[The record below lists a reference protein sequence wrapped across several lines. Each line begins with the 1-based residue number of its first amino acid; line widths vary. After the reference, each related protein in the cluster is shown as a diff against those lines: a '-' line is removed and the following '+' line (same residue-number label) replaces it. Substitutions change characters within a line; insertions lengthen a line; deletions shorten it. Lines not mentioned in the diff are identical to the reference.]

1 MAGLDYLEVLGGALL
16 VLAVLFDLFQ
26 SVVLPRPT
34 PGAFRLTGSI
44 LRVTWAVFRGLALRF
59 SVARREALLGSY
71 APAAVLLLLATWIV
85 GLILGYG
92 LMLHGLRQQLKPVPP
107 DFETAVYAS
116 AISLLTIG
124 FGDVVPVQLPAR
136 ILVVLE
142 GASGL
147 GSVAMVISLLFTLYA
162 AFQKREV
169 AVVLLDASAGSPPSG
184 IGLLENSVRYEMPE
198 LLPQVFADW
207 RLWSAEVLESH
218 LAYPILMYFRSTH
231 DGESWVSALGAVMD
245 AATLVM
251 TALREGPR
259 GQAKTMYLVGA
270 HLVEDLT
277 HILDFGHEHGVGIE
291 RDEFERACDKLERA
305 GYLLNDRESAW
316 NKFSELR
323 SRYAGPLNS
332 MANYWR
338 IPPAQWIGDRSYLPH
353 SDLRFSPGP
362 GSGLKIER

>member
-1 MAGLDYLEVLGGALL
+1 MQIVEVAVGGGL
-16 VLAVLFDLFQ
+16 VLTVLFDLFQ

-34 PGAFRLTGSI
+34 PGAFRLTSSF
-44 LRVTWAVFRGLALRF
+44 LRLTWSGFRFLAVRTSEAK
-59 SVARREALLGSY
+59 REALLGSY
-71 APAAVLLLLATWIV
+71 APAAVLLLLATWMA

-92 LMLHGLRQQLKPVPP
+92 LMLHGLKQELRPVPP
-107 DFETAVYAS
+107 NFETALYAS

-124 FGDVVPVQLPAR
+124 FGDIVPTGLPAR
-136 ILVVLE
+136 ILIVLE

-147 GSVAMVISLLFTLYA
+147 GAVAMVISLLFSLYG

-169 AVVLLDASAGSPPSG
+169 AVVMLDASAGSPPSG
-184 IGLLENSVRYEMPE
+184 IGLLENASRFEMPE
-198 LLPQVFADW
+198 LLAQVFGEW
-207 RLWSAEVLESH
+207 RVWSAEVLESH

-251 TALREGPR
+251 TTIGGVPR
-259 GQAKTMYLVGA
+259 GPAKIMYLVGA

-277 HILDFGHEHGVGIE
+277 HLLDFDHGHAVGVE
-291 RDEFERACDKLERA
+291 RTEFEQACDQLEAA
-305 GYLLNDRESAW
+305 GYRISDRDQSWER
-316 NKFSELR
+316 FSELR

-332 MANYWR
+332 MAQYWR

-353 SDLRFSPGP
+353 SDLR
-362 GSGLKIER
+362 LKR